1 MGDVKTAVAEGE
13 TLDIFNASLSKLSTS
28 KGDLRVGQS
37 LRLPTIEAKKCLKYF
52 GIRLTSD
59 VAPAQADE
67 AVALKKENAEL
78 RKQVADLQDKLKAMP
93 PVEPETAAETP
104 APEAPEG
111 EVRGD
116 RKGGRK
122 GSR

>member
-78 RKQVADLQDKLKAMP
+78 RAEVKKLEAKLGDFLGASSKK
-93 PVEPETAAETP
+93 ELDILKEKHGPEK
-104 APEAPEG
+104 APEPAEAPAA
-111 EVRGD
+111 
-116 RKGGRK
+116 
-122 GSR
+122 